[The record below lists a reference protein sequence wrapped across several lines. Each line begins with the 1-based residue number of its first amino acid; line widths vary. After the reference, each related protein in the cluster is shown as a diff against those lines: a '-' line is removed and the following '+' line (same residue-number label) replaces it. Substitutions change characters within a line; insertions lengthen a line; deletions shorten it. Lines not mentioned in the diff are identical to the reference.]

1 MIFSKQEDL
10 LFVASILISL
20 CESLAPLNCVYDL
33 IELFRGDYLRT
44 IVNLNRSNTTWT
56 LDPRVDTGRGTG
68 SIEWGVGNQ
77 VSAEFNLV
85 YRWHSAISKR
95 DEKWT
100 EDLYLELFG
109 KPSDEVSMRDLL
121 IGLKKWEA
129 SMDKDPQKRPFA
141 HLQRGED
148 GKFSDDKL
156 VHIMTEAIEDTAGK
170 FVLEFLSNSHDCL
183 AYYNAQ
189 VLLVPIMFRK
199 SFGQ

>member
-1 MIFSKQEDL
+1 
-10 LFVASILISL
+10 VVSILISL
-20 CESLAPLNCVYDL
+20 CESLALLNCEYDL
-33 IELFRGDYLRT
+33 TLLFRGDYLRT

-85 YRWHSAISKR
+85 YRWHSAISKK

-109 KPSDEVSMRDLL
+109 KPSDEVSMRELL

-170 FVLEFLSNSHDCL
+170 FVLEFLSNSHDGL
-183 AYYNAQ
+183 AY
-189 VLLVPIMFRK
+189 
-199 SFGQ
+199 